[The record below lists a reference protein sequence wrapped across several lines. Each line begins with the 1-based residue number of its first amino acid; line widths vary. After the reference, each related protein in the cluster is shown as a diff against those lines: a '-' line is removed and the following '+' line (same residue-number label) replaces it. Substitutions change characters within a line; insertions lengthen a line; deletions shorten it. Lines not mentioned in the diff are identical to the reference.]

1 LTPFTLCVRLSTDEE
16 ESSAPAQEG
25 SARVAQPGLTAGLFL
40 QGRYRVEYLIAT
52 GGYACVYRVTD
63 MQVEQPRALKEV
75 VDPDLGI
82 REQFLLEAQL
92 LMRSRHPNIPRG
104 YDHFETNH
112 RAYLVMDY
120 VEGHDL
126 EQMLATSLAQR
137 KRPVDEGQ
145 VLRWLL
151 PICDALHEMHTQP
164 VPIIHRDIKPANI
177 KLNGQGVPI
186 LIDFGL
192 AKLSLP
198 GPTNQAAQ
206 GVTPGYAPP
215 EQYLAQ
221 GKTDPRTDIYGMGA
235 TMYTL
240 LTGREPPEAPN
251 RLLTKSGHTGEPM
264 VPARLLNP
272 LISAP
277 TANIIDKAM
286 SIGTSQRHQSAREL
300 QNDLAAALR
309 RLEYGRPPVAGGVQT
324 GPLASSSYGA
334 TQRRPAVQLSTA
346 DPAPPAIAEQPT
358 MPPSAFMDQPTMP
371 PLAYQVQVPPVPPH
385 TSLPPRGAAAPT
397 RAMSPAPPT
406 VPVAKALD
414 APRVWFNLG
423 GPLVQKTGKVGL
435 VLAAVELYWGL
446 LCAAALGGALGT
458 SGFSH
463 APSLAVILAGV
474 GWLIVVIWLT
484 ALIVRAIDRPIARRG
499 RLSTPRRWLQGLSL
513 GFVWLAMNAA
523 AFLALNNVAPTTGLL
538 GLGFLGLA
546 SILTGLLSVANV
558 LG

>member
-1 LTPFTLCVRLSTDEE
+1 M
-16 ESSAPAQEG
+16 QEG
-25 SARVAQPGLTAGLFL
+25 TARVAQPGLTAGLFL

-63 MQVEQPRALKEV
+63 MQVEQSRALKEV
-75 VDPDLGI
+75 VDPDPGI
-82 REQFLLEAQL
+82 REQFLLESQL

-104 YDHFETNH
+104 YDHFETNN

-126 EQMLATSLAQR
+126 EQMLAASLGQR
-137 KRPVDEGQ
+137 QRPVDEAQ

-177 KLNGQGVPI
+177 KLNAQGVPI

-192 AKLSLP
+192 AKLGLP

-272 LISAP
+272 AISAS

-286 SIGTSQRHQSAREL
+286 SIGASQRHQSAREL
-300 QNDLAAALR
+300 QSELAASLR
-309 RLEYGRPPVAGGVQT
+309 RLEYGRFPMASGTQT

-334 TQRRPAVQLSTA
+334 TQRRTAVRVPAV
-346 DPAPPAIAEQPT
+346 DPATSLPPIAEQPT
-358 MPPSAFMDQPTMP
+358 LPPPSFADQPTMP
-371 PLAYQVQVPPVPPH
+371 PQMAQQMQLPPVSPH
-385 TSLPPRGAAAPT
+385 TSLPPRGSVAPT

-406 VPVAKALD
+406 VPVAKALEQ
-414 APRVWFNLG
+414 PRVWFNLG
-423 GPLVQKTGKVGL
+423 GPLVRKTGKVGL

-458 SGFSH
+458 RGFSH
-463 APSLAVILAGV
+463 APSLPVILAGV
-474 GWLIVVIWLT
+474 AWLGVVIWLT

-499 RLSTPRRWLQGLSL
+499 RLSTARRWIQGLMLILIWL
-513 GFVWLAMNAA
+513 GMNAA
-523 AFLALNNVAPTTGLL
+523 AFLSLNNVAPSTGLL